1 MTKKEKQQIDG
12 VIGMAIIAN
21 VRDAKP
27 RDLLVALAND
37 INKIRNGEKPTET
50 KELV

>member
-21 VRDAKP
+21 IRDAKP
-27 RDLLVALAND
+27 RELLVAFAND
-37 INKIRNGEKPTET
+37 IRRIRDGEEPMET